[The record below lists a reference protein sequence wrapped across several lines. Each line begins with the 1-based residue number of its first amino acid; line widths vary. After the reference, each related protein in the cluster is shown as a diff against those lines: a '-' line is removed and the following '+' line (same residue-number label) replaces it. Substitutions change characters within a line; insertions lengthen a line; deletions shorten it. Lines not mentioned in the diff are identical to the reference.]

1 MRFLVISAKLL
12 QFIAIDAQSP
22 SPLETMPVHATLGT
36 IAVLC
41 LIVFNLLPMA
51 VVLLYHLKIFQQF
64 LTWCRLDRPG
74 LHALVDAYQ
83 GCFKNSATDGKERR
97 YFAGIYL
104 LFRFC
109 YVAFFVTSLSP
120 VVFFPVQNIALNPL
134 ATSEV
139 CLSVVMIGLVLIL
152 QPYKQ
157 ISHNIIDFLMIF
169 YMALIGGLTSANLNL
184 YVTIG
189 PLFLP
194 FLVLFTYLI
203 YCLLKYCCY
212 CTYATWTVQHHQYS
226 PDNENNPSLSEQQP
240 ILAPPT
246 TTEVTS
252 DDYVQ
257 DDLYADRIL
266 NPGQYS

>member
-1 MRFLVISAKLL
+1 M
-12 QFIAIDAQSP
+12 
-22 SPLETMPVHATLGT
+22 
-36 IAVLC
+36 
-41 LIVFNLLPMA
+41 
-51 VVLLYHLKIFQQF
+51 
-64 LTWCRLDRPG
+64 DRPG

-120 VVFFPVQNIALNPL
+120 VVYFPVQNIQLNPL

-152 QPYKQ
+152 QPYKK
-157 ISHNIIDFLMIF
+157 IAHNIIDFLMVF
-169 YMALIGGLTSANLNL
+169 YMAVIGGLSSANFDL

-194 FLVLFTYLI
+194 FLVLLTYLS
-203 YCLLKYCCY
+203 YYLLKYCY
-212 CTYATWTVQHHQYS
+212 YAYVTRTALHHQYS
-226 PDNENNPSLSEQQP
+226 PDNESNPQLLLEKQLT
-240 ILAPPT
+240 IAPPT
-246 TTEVTS
+246 TTEVS
-252 DDYVQ
+252 LDDYVQ

-266 NPGQYS
+266 NPGEYKLFDQN